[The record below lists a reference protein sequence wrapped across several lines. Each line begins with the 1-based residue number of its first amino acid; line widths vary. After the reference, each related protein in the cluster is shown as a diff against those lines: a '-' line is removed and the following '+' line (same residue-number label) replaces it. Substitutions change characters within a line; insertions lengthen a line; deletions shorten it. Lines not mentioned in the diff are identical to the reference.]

1 MSEAGFG
8 LPAGGRSRIVSPFAL
23 LAGAA
28 GTANAVGARPARLPA
43 RSRRRLKRAGADD
56 RHRPK
61 PGWGTLMVV
70 GLMAATGLYG
80 TVRGGQYAAY
90 VAAEGPPAD
99 LVAKALGFSIDTVT
113 ISGLKSLTPGE
124 ILRDGGVSP
133 RSSLALLDAGA
144 LRDRLKA
151 VPLVQ
156 DVSIRKLFP
165 NDLHVTVTE
174 RDAAAVWQKDGQL
187 SLVSADGTPIDTV
200 RDDRFNALPFVVG
213 DGANTRV
220 GEFQGLLDAAG
231 ELRGKVRAG
240 VLVGQ
245 RRWTLQM
252 DSGIEVELPE
262 LDAVDT
268 LKRLAEIERQSRIL
282 EKDVVSIDLRIPG
295 RITARLTE
303 DAAAARAAMLA
314 KRPKRKLDL

>member
-1 MSEAGFG
+1 MSEAGLG
-8 LPAGGRSRIVSPFAL
+8 LPAGGRPRIVSPFAL

-28 GTANAVGARPARLPA
+28 RPAGGPV
-43 RSRRRLKRAGADD
+43 RSRRRPKRADAEP
-56 RHRPK
+56 RRRPM
-61 PGWGTLMVV
+61 PGWGTVLAA
-70 GLMAATGLYG
+70 GLMAATGFYG
-80 TVRGGQYAAY
+80 AVRGGQYDAY
-90 VAAEGPPAD
+90 VAANGSPSE
-99 LVAKALGFSIDTVT
+99 LVAKALGFSIGTVT

-124 ILRDGGVSP
+124 ILRDGGVSS
-133 RSSLALLDAGA
+133 RTSLALLDAGA

-156 DVSIRKLFP
+156 DVSVRKLFP
-165 NDLHVTVTE
+165 NDLHVSVTE

-187 SLVSADGTPIDTV
+187 SLVSSDGTPIDAV
-200 RDDRFNALPFVVG
+200 RDARFNALPFVVG

-220 GEFQGLLDAAG
+220 GEFGALLGAAG
-231 ELRGKVRAG
+231 ELRDEVRAG
-240 VLVGQ
+240 VLVGG

-252 DSGIEVELPE
+252 DSGIEIELPE
-262 LDAVDT
+262 LDAEGT
-268 LKRLAEIERQSRIL
+268 LKRLAEIERQSKIL

-314 KRPKRKLDL
+314 KRPKRKVDL

>member
-8 LPAGGRSRIVSPFAL
+8 LPAGGRPRIVSPFAL

-28 GTANAVGARPARLPA
+28 RPAAAPS
-43 RSRRRLKRAGADD
+43 RSRRRAKRGSAEP
-56 RHRPK
+56 RRRPM
-61 PGWGTLMVV
+61 PGWGTVLVAT
-70 GLMAATGLYG
+70 LMAATGLYG
-80 TVRGGQYAAY
+80 AVRGGQYTTY
-90 VAAEGPPAD
+90 VAENGAPAD

-124 ILRDGGVSP
+124 ILRDGGVSS
-133 RSSLALLDAGA
+133 RNSLALLDAGA

-156 DVSIRKLFP
+156 DVSVRKLFP
-165 NDLHVTVTE
+165 NDLHVAVTE

-187 SLVSADGTPIDTV
+187 SLVSSDGTPIDAV
-200 RDDRFNALPFVVG
+200 RDDRFNALPFLVG
-213 DGANTRV
+213 DGANTRI
-220 GEFQGLLDAAG
+220 GEFQALLGAAG
-231 ELRGKVRAG
+231 ELRDKVRAG
-240 VLVGQ
+240 VLVGG

-262 LDAVDT
+262 LEAEGT
-268 LKRLAEIERQSRIL
+268 LKRLADIERQSKIL

-303 DAAAARAAMLA
+303 DAAAARAAMLV
-314 KRPKRKLDL
+314 KRPKRKLEL